1 MTPLILWML
10 LHFGVAAVCTW
21 LARRYALHRKLVDQ
35 PGERRSHSV
44 ATPRG
49 GGISIVI
56 AVLLGIGWMLVQW
69 PEHQVLLSSLAT
81 GLVMVAGIGWVDD
94 HRPLSPWLRLA
105 VQGVAALVLA
115 GGFLGTY
122 GTILPALAAFVL
134 VMVLVNVWNFM
145 DGIDGLATS
154 QATLVAGGLAL
165 LTGGYGVLGWLAAG
179 MAAAC
184 MGFLPFNFPRAR
196 IFLGD
201 VGSGA
206 LGYLLAAILAGAYA
220 TAHIP
225 WPLLLLPVAAFLVD
239 AGFTLVMRMLR
250 GEQWWT
256 PHVTHAYQVW
266 ARSEAGHIGVSM
278 AYAAFTLAG
287 VILMLSGLSLSWFA
301 AAWMGLLWYVFTLL
315 LWARLRRDVPLS
327 KETKQ

>member
-1 MTPLILWML
+1 MNPLVAWIL

-35 PGERRSHSV
+35 PGERRSHAV

-49 GGISIVI
+49 GGIAIVF
-56 AVLLGIGWMLVQW
+56 AVLLGIGWMFMQW
-69 PEHQVLLSSLAT
+69 PEHHLLLSCLAT
-81 GLVMVAGIGWVDD
+81 GLVLVAGIGWVDD

-105 VQGVAALVLA
+105 VQGVAAVVLA
-115 GGFLGTY
+115 WGFYRAHGTV
-122 GTILPALAAFVL
+122 LPAMVAFLL
-134 VMVLVNVWNFM
+134 VMVLVNIWNFM

-154 QATLVAGGLAL
+154 QAALVAGGLAL
-165 LTGGYGVLGWLAAG
+165 LTGHNGPLGWSATGL
-179 MAAAC
+179 AAAC
-184 MGFLPFNFPRAR
+184 LGFLPFNFPKAR

-206 LGYLLAAILAGAYA
+206 LGYLLASLLAMAYA
-220 TAHIP
+220 SAQVP
-225 WPLLLLPVAAFLVD
+225 WPLLLLPLAAFLVD
-239 AGFTLVMRMLR
+239 AGFTLAERMLK
-250 GEQWWT
+250 GERWWT

-266 ARSEAGHIGVSM
+266 ARREAGHVQVSM

-287 VILMLSGLSLSWFA
+287 VILMLTGISLSWFT
-301 AAWMGLLWYVFTLL
+301 AAWMGLLWYVFTFL
-315 LWARLRRDVPLS
+315 LWVRLRRDIPMS